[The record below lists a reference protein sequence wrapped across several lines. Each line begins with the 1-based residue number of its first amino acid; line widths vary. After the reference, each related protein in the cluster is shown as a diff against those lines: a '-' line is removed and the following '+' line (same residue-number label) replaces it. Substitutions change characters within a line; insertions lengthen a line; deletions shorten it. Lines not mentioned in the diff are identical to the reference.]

1 MARQEKHRKPKGG
14 HPQQAVVVTRYGDA
28 SEPRDPVHGERV
40 QEMNDVEES
49 VARAAQAEQDHLTG
63 HDHHEAQERNHGPRM
78 VRAAEEAVEREEVA
92 EVVRAVE
99 EDALHLHDVRQVQ
112 HPVGHGL
119 VENHH
124 RLPDPAHVQRLVVRQ
139 GDRRAEAAHPR
150 GCVLVVAV
158 VAVVDEL
165 AGGDVVHV
173 VVAEADY
180 GGAAGAWTGGGGVQG
195 HGHVVTAGHLPHR
208 HLKHGQVGHLP
219 HRHRKHGQV
228 GHLSHRHLKHGQVGH
243 LPHRHLKHGQVGHL
257 PQRHL
262 KHGQV
267 GYLPQTHLKHGQVV
281 RVGHLPYRHWKHWHV
296 VTTEYLLYKHL
307 KHGQVGHLPHRHRKH
322 GQVVRAG
329 HLPYRH
335 WKQGHFVTTE

>member
-14 HPQQAVVVTRYGDA
+14 HPQQALVVTRYGDA

-63 HDHHEAQERNHGPRM
+63 NDHHEAQERNHGPG
-78 VRAAEEAVEREEVA
+78 VVPAAEEAVEREEVA

-112 HPVGHGL
+112 RPVGHRL
-119 VENHH
+119 VENRH

-195 HGHVVTAGHLPHR
+195 DGHVVTAGHLPHR

-228 GHLSHRHLKHGQVGH
+228 VRAGHLPYRHWKHWHVVTTEYLLYKHLKDGQVGH
-243 LPHRHLKHGQVGHL
+243 LPHRH
-257 PQRHL
+257 R
-262 KHGQV
+262 
-267 GYLPQTHLKHGQVV
+267 KHGQVV
-281 RVGHLPYRHWKHWHV
+281 RAGHLPYRYWKHWHV

-329 HLPYRH
+329 HLP
-335 WKQGHFVTTE
+335 